1 MVYWT
6 DAERHNIT
14 DLWRRV
20 DPDKLGPQ
28 AVARL
33 LIVHPW
39 NQRYFATFVNL
50 VDAATIKESPKV
62 ASHGKVVLRGLDIAV
77 KNLDSIKATYA
88 KLGELH
94 SDILNMDPSNFT
106 VRRTSPVYLQ
116 NLTNDRIEDH

>member
-6 DAERHNIT
+6 NPERHNVT

-20 DPDKLGPQ
+20 DPDELGPQ

-50 VDAATIKESPKV
+50 VDAATIKASPKV
-62 ASHGKVVLRGLDIAV
+62 ASHGKVVLRGLDIAG

-106 VRRTSPVYLQ
+106 LLSDCITITHV
-116 NLTNDRIEDH
+116 